1 MKKIDLVFL
10 VVIVSASLPK
20 ASYCQGDGQFQ
31 RNSLKG
37 LDTLSVIVSVDD
49 DIESYISAFRLK
61 TVIELELR
69 RNGFVVLNDINK
81 VRAIVRYDIIAV
93 PIEMYDTV
101 VQYAM
106 SHSFTVEQ
114 WTILVR
120 DPLILSFSSTW
131 SDIGVSVWGTKII
144 KQEAE
149 DWAKESTE
157 SFINAVLSVK

>member
-93 PIEMYDTV
+93 PIEMYDKV